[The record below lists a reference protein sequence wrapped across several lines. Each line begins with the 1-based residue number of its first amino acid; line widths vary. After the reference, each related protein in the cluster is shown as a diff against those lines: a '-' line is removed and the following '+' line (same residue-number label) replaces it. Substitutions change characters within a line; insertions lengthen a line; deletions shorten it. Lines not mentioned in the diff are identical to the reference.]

1 MTEKRQLANKLKEW
15 AKSEIFSK
23 TSIPLGMPFLI
34 RLDGWRFR
42 ELSEHIGAEKPFD
55 KKFAQCLVNSG
66 KALFEKGL
74 SPTLIYIASDELNI
88 LFDGKAPFSGRVEK
102 VDSVL
107 PSLISSAFSI
117 QLQEHFR
124 KRVTVAFDSRII
136 VTLNNERIVEY
147 LAWRQINAWRNHN
160 NAYAYWL
167 LRKMGFK
174 PPEIAKKLK
183 GIKTKE
189 LHEMLFKHG
198 VNLAKTPQW
207 QRRGILL
214 YKKPYQK
221 MVANRNVTRWRIE
234 ENWDLPLFSSAEGA
248 KLIQQIIEWI
258 RQKENPIVKERE
270 KARNRGIS

>member
-1 MTEKRQLANKLKEW
+1 MTESRQSANWSKNW
-15 AKSEIFSK
+15 TKSEIFSK
-23 TSIPLGMPFLI
+23 TSVPLETSFFI

-42 ELSEHIGAEKPFD
+42 ELSEHISTEKPFD

-66 KALFEKGL
+66 KVLFEKGFN
-74 SPTLIYIASDELNI
+74 PTLIYIVSDELNI
-88 LFDGKAPFSGRVEK
+88 LFDGKAPFSGRLEK
-102 VDSVL
+102 IDSVL
-107 PSLISSAFSI
+107 PSLTSSAFSL
-117 QLQEHFR
+117 QLQEFFG
-124 KRVTVAFDSRII
+124 KKVAAAFDSRII
-136 VTLNNERIVEY
+136 LTLNYERIMEY

-174 PPEIAKKLK
+174 PSEIAKKLK
-183 GIKTKE
+183 GMKTEE
-189 LHEMLFKHG
+189 LHEMLFGHG

-221 MVANRNVTRWRIE
+221 IVAARSVTRWRIE
-234 ENWDLPLFSSAEGA
+234 ENWDLPLFSSAEGV

-258 RQKENPIVKERE
+258 KQKENLIVEERE
-270 KARNRGIS
+270 KAKNRGIS